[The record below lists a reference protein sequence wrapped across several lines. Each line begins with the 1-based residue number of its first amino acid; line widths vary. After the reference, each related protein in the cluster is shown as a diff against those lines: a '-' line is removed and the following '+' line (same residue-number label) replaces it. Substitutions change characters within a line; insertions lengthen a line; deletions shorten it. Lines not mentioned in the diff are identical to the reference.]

1 MACSQLTTLL
11 IATVMGTGCHNIES
25 TFKDKPQLLKFATQ
39 HPIAAAAIGKED
51 GSLNITSSA
60 IRFSTR
66 VGLDNS
72 KNGDG
77 RGTEVNALR
86 HSLWQA
92 TIAARFN
99 ADIATAAGN
108 AYEKNINNRKS
119 TQYTDRY
126 AADEAVDLRN
136 NAIGRKIGIA
146 HHRDNMK
153 QLTVHLLTEYR
164 DHGLWTASSSKINQQ
179 TIWTIS
185 QTKLPISKYNP
196 AIKQLNNLDEYG
208 MTPQERTKLQK

>member
-119 TQYTDRY
+119 TQYTDR
-126 AADEAVDLRN
+126 
-136 NAIGRKIGIA
+136 
-146 HHRDNMK
+146 
-153 QLTVHLLTEYR
+153 
-164 DHGLWTASSSKINQQ
+164 
-179 TIWTIS
+179 
-185 QTKLPISKYNP
+185 
-196 AIKQLNNLDEYG
+196 
-208 MTPQERTKLQK
+208 